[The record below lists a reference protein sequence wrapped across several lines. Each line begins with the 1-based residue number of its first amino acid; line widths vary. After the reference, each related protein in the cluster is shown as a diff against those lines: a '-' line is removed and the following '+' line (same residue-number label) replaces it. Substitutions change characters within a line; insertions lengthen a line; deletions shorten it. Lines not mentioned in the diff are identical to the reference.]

1 MTSNAYPLIRNTDL
15 IFQITITNWYFNG
28 VFQSGSNPLFQIGT
42 VSSIIFNNNTF
53 IGVSNSILRINK
65 IDLSLRMD
73 SQISNMQISNSSAVA
88 IQFGNFINPT
98 VAVQVMLIENITYSN
113 SIISTSIDLIN
124 TENIVTSASVNMTF
138 NNLKFDGIQF
148 NSKGNMLALKHK
160 MAMPVTISNS
170 NFTNL
175 ESTVIFA
182 DSSGSE
188 TIGLIMQTNFVNC
201 IFNNINGKYSSLINT
216 NNKAVLEFKSSI
228 FTNIYTYEEGAVLY
242 AGFEKTSVSF
252 ANWVFQ
258 NNSAV
263 QGTIFVIE
271 SESFI
276 NWKNCTFT
284 NNFSIT
290 STIFMTTLNGYFELY
305 NSSIY
310 NNFATNNPVGEILDS
325 ANLWTMNNVVIYSNQ
340 ALTISVINSELN
352 TRWNYLWFVPS
363 NFINYINA
371 NKLLN
376 INTINPSL
384 IQLILSSLSIQN
396 NSKIYDQDVLFN
408 IFISVLSISN
418 LQLFNL
424 KKTTSKYL
432 LLTWRS
438 KILKSKML
446 QTVLELTLSL
456 QISTRSWR

>member
-1 MTSNAYPLIRNTDL
+1 M
-15 IFQITITNWYFNG
+15 
-28 VFQSGSNPLFQIGT
+28 
-42 VSSIIFNNNTF
+42 SI
-53 IGVSNSILRINK
+53 SEQLC
-65 IDLSLRMD
+65 
-73 SQISNMQISNSSAVA
+73 SAR
-88 IQFGNFINPT
+88 
-98 VAVQVMLIENITYSN
+98 
-113 SIISTSIDLIN
+113 
-124 TENIVTSASVNMTF
+124 
-138 NNLKFDGIQF
+138 NNLCYRIWEFYK
-148 NSKGNMLALKHK
+148 LK
-160 MAMPVTISNS
+160 
-170 NFTNL
+170 
-175 ESTVIFA
+175 
-182 DSSGSE
+182 
-188 TIGLIMQTNFVNC
+188 
-201 IFNNINGKYSSLINT
+201 
-216 NNKAVLEFKSSI
+216 
-228 FTNIYTYEEGAVLY
+228 
-242 AGFEKTSVSF
+242 
-252 ANWVFQ
+252 
-258 NNSAV
+258 
-263 QGTIFVIE
+263 
-271 SESFI
+271 
-276 NWKNCTFT
+276 KNCTFT

-325 ANLWTMNNVVIYSNQ
+325 ANLWIMSNVVIYSNQ

-376 INTINPSL
+376 INTIDPSL